1 MDERNNQ
8 STAIVRENFGGQQ
21 IEQRTETAATSMAAY
36 QKASIEAMCIMAER
50 SPRSWATVRVK
61 LLEECKRPGFADAA
75 RYKLPRKKWDEDL
88 RQMVEAPIVGFS
100 IRFAEAALRYMGNLG
115 IEATVVY
122 EDDRQRLL
130 KVLARDYE
138 VNTVISIDVAVPKQ
152 VERKKLKKNQR
163 PISSRTNSFG
173 DTIFIVEATDD
184 EITSK
189 QNALIS
195 KAMRTGVLRFIP
207 GDIQEECEELI
218 AETKK
223 NRDAQDPQAAQKKVF
238 DAFAKIGILPD
249 KLEEYLGHDPSILTP
264 GELDELRGVFQA
276 LADGEI
282 RSWAEVMATKT
293 GEVPPGDDD
302 KEAAKKVAGTQAV
315 IEKARENQRKGHTGA
330 KGATGKAAPPP
341 PKSSPKAASAE
352 APKGVMGEQGA
363 LPLAEQP
370 RMREPGEDG

>member
-1 MDERNNQ
+1 MENEK
-8 STAIVRENFGGQQ
+8 SLVRVESFNS
-21 IEQRTETAATSMAAY
+21 IETSSKNETAANAMAAY
-36 QKASIEAMCIMAER
+36 QRASIEASCLMAER
-50 SPRSWATVRVK
+50 HQRSWATVRIK
-61 LLEECKRPGFADAA
+61 LLDECKRPGFADAA

-122 EDDRQRLL
+122 EDEKQRLL
-130 KVLARDYE
+130 KVLSRDFE
-138 VNTVISIDVAVPKQ
+138 CNTVISIDVAVPKH

-195 KAMRTGVLRFIP
+195 KAMRTGVLRFVP
-207 GDIQEECEELI
+207 GDIQDECEEMI
-218 AETKK
+218 ATTKA
-223 NRDAQDPQAAQKKVF
+223 NRDAQDPKAAQKKVF
-238 DAFAKIGILPD
+238 DAFAKIGIFPD
-249 KLEEYLGHDPSILTP
+249 KIEEFLGHDPSVLTP

-293 GEVPPGDDD
+293 GEVPTGDDE
-302 KEAAKKVAGTQAV
+302 KEAAKKIAGTQSV
-315 IEKARENQRKGHTGA
+315 IDKARENQRKGHTGA
-330 KGATGKAAPPP
+330 KGKAATPPPTSSPNAAAAETPKGATGAQ
-341 PKSSPKAASAE
+341 E
-352 APKGVMGEQGA
+352 T
-363 LPLAEQP
+363 LPLQGEQP
-370 RMREPGEDG
+370 RVREPGEEG